1 MPYAQ
6 LRADGIE
13 RPVVLVPVA
22 EGVQVGV
29 QEFAQELV
37 FGTGLGRVAQPAGV
51 EQVVQLRAQ
60 VAHHAVDVVVG
71 VLGQHG
77 ALVVGQREVVP
88 QQLPVVLEDRAHRGE
103 GVGIVQRLGD
113 GFVIHVLRSQRRDA
127 RPRS

>member
-13 RPVVLVPVA
+13 RPVVLVPVT

-71 VLGQHG
+71 VLGQRG

-88 QQLPVVLEDRAHRGE
+88 QQLRGTTAVA
-103 GVGIVQRLGD
+103 GG
-113 GFVIHVLRSQRRDA
+113 S
-127 RPRS
+127 